1 MKEVT
6 IILTSQLKDASDKL
20 SKAIIGLV
28 AVESM
33 SKSMRS
39 YQNYLALWP
48 KSMSMLDVEKEE

>member
-1 MKEVT
+1 MVEAMKEVT
-6 IILTSQLKDASDKL
+6 IILTSQLKDALDKL

-39 YQNYLALWP
+39 YQNYLAL
-48 KSMSMLDVEKEE
+48 